1 MAPGALFVASK
12 KKLKR
17 KPLKVYF
24 YKSLYVVLLVFDS
37 FMCVFLCVC
46 APNTKQPAT
55 WNYSN

>member
-55 WNYSN
+55 